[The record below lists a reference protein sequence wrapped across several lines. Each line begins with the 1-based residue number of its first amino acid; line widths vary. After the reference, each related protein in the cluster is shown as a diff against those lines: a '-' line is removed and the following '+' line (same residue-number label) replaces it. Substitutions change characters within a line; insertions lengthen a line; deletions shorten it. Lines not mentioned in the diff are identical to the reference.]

1 MFATITLVVC
11 LAAQPELC
19 ETVFPNSAHPDGAPM
34 SFFECLGAGGQS
46 AALQW
51 LREHPDYV
59 ARKLQCTISNDA
71 GRARARLEQPEA

>member
-19 ETVFPNSAHPDGAPM
+19 ETVFPNSVHTDGAPM
-34 SFFECLGAGGQS
+34 TFFECLGAGGQS

-51 LREHPDYV
+51 LREHPSYV
-59 ARKLQCTISNDA
+59 ARAIQCTISND
-71 GRARARLEQPEA
+71 GELARDRLAQPEA